1 MFRNLVTLGLAEAV
15 RLCSFCSSNV
25 LNLQTNCL
33 FPGVGSGF
41 ESFPR
46 TFLTLSNL
54 VAGEDWDN
62 LFDDASVQYPLVIN
76 VYIFF

>member
-1 MFRNLVTLGLAEAV
+1 M
-15 RLCSFCSSNV
+15 RLCSFFSSNV
-25 LNLQTNCL
+25 LHLEADYL

>member
-1 MFRNLVTLGLAEAV
+1 
-15 RLCSFCSSNV
+15 
-25 LNLQTNCL
+25 LNLQTNYL

-62 LFDDASVQYPLVIN
+62 LFDDVSVQYPLVIN
-76 VYIFF
+76 FFICYLNNGLFFFSAHIHAVIALKT